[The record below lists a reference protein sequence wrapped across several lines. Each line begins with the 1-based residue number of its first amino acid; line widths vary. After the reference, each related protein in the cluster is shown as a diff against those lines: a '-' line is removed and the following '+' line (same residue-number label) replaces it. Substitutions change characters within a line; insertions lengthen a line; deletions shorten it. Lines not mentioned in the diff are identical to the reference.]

1 MKNLWSEILVPAVI
15 ASLTVVGTIGVESA
29 RTVRPDAR
37 IQLIRE
43 VRLDTLRRDTLPQDT
58 LKKDT
63 LRKAA
68 AARKDT
74 VLTDLSDDEFD
85 FFGESVRD
93 ADTVPMIFA
102 RDTMK
107 VPDSL
112 RTVDPFLYRWYVAT
126 KDSLTHRIVVDS
138 LIAAGDSLDWPR
150 IDSLYLAD
158 SAAVAQ
164 ERFRIWYAGL
174 SKAERK
180 RYDYEQRLPLIQ
192 HRQDSIRQVKDSI
205 KRRRDSIIEN
215 TPRILET
222 AWLPD
227 SLYYKRLVTWKHDRW
242 FNRTEPFPWDTTADG
257 HFHDYPYL
265 QNDIGGTFMG
275 MTGSAVQTYNFFK
288 REDPRSTVSY
298 YAPYESW
305 TYTPS
310 SIPMF
315 NTKTPYTELAYY
327 GNLFNSETTSNDDIR
342 IFTTQNILPA
352 LNIALEYKTYGGAG
366 ILKNQKAR
374 NKTAYATANY
384 LGKRYLAHGGII
396 WNNVNRAENGGV
408 KDIGEIRDT
417 VLQDVR
423 EVEVFLSS
431 ATNKYTKRTLF
442 FDQSVRLPLS
452 FIEDLKHRGD
462 TNYVRKDTLDKDQ
475 TSVFL
480 GTSSEWSVYNKLYTD
495 AFGSDAGAKTFFD
508 NKFYINPAKSADSLH
523 TMRLDNRVFLR
534 FQPWHEDAIV
544 SKVEGGLGDRY
555 QSHFDIRPGSY
566 LYKPAPAKWNS
577 VYTYAGAEGRLSR
590 YFEWDAL
597 GQLHFAGHDAGDFF
611 IRGDAKLSVFPFRR
625 DSLSPISLTARFE
638 TDLKE
643 PDFYEQ
649 HLYTNHYM
657 WDNDFSKTST
667 TRFQAALDFPK
678 WRIHASAGYALLA
691 NNIYYDSL
699 GVIRQNP
706 EAMSVLTA
714 SFRKDFHLGI
724 VRLENTA
731 LFQLSSKEEVLPLPK
746 LAVNLRWYLQFPIVS
761 EDVLRMQI
769 GVDARYNTKWYAPG
783 FNLVS
788 GTFYN
793 QREQEYGATPYF
805 DAFINMQWK
814 QACIFLKMENAGEGW
829 PTKKHDYFSAHH
841 YIHPRRIL
849 KFGITWPFYPPLGT
863 NRKMSE
869 RAGSGMGAGGGGSRG
884 GGGLGGGLGGMLGG
898 ATGSRGG
905 GF

>member
-15 ASLTVVGTIGVESA
+15 AGLTVIGTVGVESA
-29 RTVRPDAR
+29 RTVRPETR
-37 IQLIRE
+37 VRLLRE
-43 VRLDTLRRDTLPQDT
+43 VRLDTLRRDTVPQDT
-58 LKKDT
+58 GK
-63 LRKAA
+63 KAA
-68 AARKDT
+68 PVKKDT
-74 VLTDLSDDEFD
+74 VLKDLSDDNFD
-85 FFGESVRD
+85 FFGVSVQD
-93 ADTVPMIFA
+93 ADTTPKVFA

-112 RTVDPFLYRWYVAT
+112 RTRNPFLYRWYVAI

-138 LIAAGDSLDWPR
+138 LRAAGDSLDWPR
-150 IDSLYLAD
+150 IDSLYFVD
-158 SAAVAQ
+158 STAAAK
-164 ERFRIWYAGL
+164 ERFRRWYEGL
-174 SKAERK
+174 SRKERK
-180 RYDYEQRLPLIQ
+180 KYDTEQKIQ
-192 HRQDSIRQVKDSI
+192 RTIRRQDSIQHIKDSVKHIKDSI
-205 KRRRDSIIEN
+205 VQN

-227 SLYYKRLVTWKHDRW
+227 SLYYKRLVAWKHDRH
-242 FNRTEPFPWDTTADG
+242 FNRVDPYVWDTTANY

-265 QNDIGGTFMG
+265 KEDIGGTFLG
-275 MTGSAVQTYNFFK
+275 MAGSAVQTYNFFK

-305 TYTPS
+305 TYTAS

-327 GNLFNSETTSNDDIR
+327 GNILNSETTSNDDIR

-374 NKTAYATANY
+374 NKTAFATANW

-396 WNNVNRAENGGV
+396 WNSINRVENGGV
-408 KDIGEIRDT
+408 MDNRQVRDT
-417 VLQDVR
+417 VLDDIR
-423 EVEVFLSS
+423 EVDVFLSK
-431 ATNKYTKRTLF
+431 ATNKYSKRTVF

-452 FIEDLKHRGD
+452 FIEDFKHRND
-462 TNYVRKDTLDKDQ
+462 TSYVRKDTLNKDL

-480 GTSSEWSVYNKLYTD
+480 GTASEWSVYNKNYAD
-495 AFGSDAGAKTFFD
+495 AVSASDAIGSAFYR
-508 NKFYINPAKSADSLH
+508 NQFYIDPAKSADSLH

-534 FQPWHEDAIV
+534 FQPWHEDAVV
-544 SKVEGGLGDRY
+544 SKVEGGVGDRY
-555 QSHFDIRPGSY
+555 QSHYNFRNGSY
-566 LYKPAPAKWNS
+566 LYKRNAEKWNS
-577 VYTYAGAEGRLSR
+577 VYTYAGAEGRLGR

-597 GQLHFAGHDAGDFF
+597 GQLNFAGHDAGDFF
-611 IRGDAKLSVFPFRR
+611 IRGKAKLSVFPFRR

-649 HLYTNHYM
+649 HMYANHFM

-667 TRFQAALDFPK
+667 TRFQAALDFQK
-678 WRIHASAGYALLA
+678 WKIHASAGYALLA

-706 EAMSVLTA
+706 EPMSVLTA
-714 SFRKDFHLGI
+714 ALRKDFHL
-724 VRLENTA
+724 
-731 LFQLSSKEEVLPLPK
+731 VLPLPK

-761 EDVLRMQI
+761 EDVLKMQI

-783 FNLVS
+783 FNPVS

-793 QREQEYGATPYF
+793 QREEQYGETPYF
-805 DAFINMQWK
+805 DAFMNLQWK
-814 QACIFLKMENAGEGW
+814 QACIFLKMENVGEGW

-841 YIHPRRIL
+841 YIHPPRIF
-849 KFGITWPFYPPLGT
+849 KFGITWPFYPTLGSQ
-863 NRKMSE
+863 RKMSE
-869 RAGSGMGAGGGGSRG
+869 RAGSGMSGGGGG
-884 GGGLGGGLGGMLGG
+884 GGGRGGGLGGMMGG
-898 ATGSRGG
+898 MMGG
-905 GF
+905 RN

>member
-15 ASLTVVGTIGVESA
+15 AGLTVIGTVGVESA
-29 RTVRPDAR
+29 RTVRPDTR
-37 IQLIRE
+37 VRLLRE
-43 VRLDTLRRDTLPQDT
+43 VRLDTLRRDTVPQDT
-58 LKKDT
+58 GKKAPVKLDT
-63 LRKAA
+63 VKTDAVK
-68 AARKDT
+68 KDT
-74 VLTDLSDDEFD
+74 VLKDLSDEDFD
-85 FFGESVRD
+85 FFGVTVQEV
-93 ADTVPMIFA
+93 DTTPKVFA

-112 RTVDPFLYRWYVAT
+112 RITDPFLYRWYVAT

-138 LIAAGDSLDWPR
+138 LMAAGDTLDWPR

-158 SAAVAQ
+158 STQAAI
-164 ERFRIWYAGL
+164 ERYERWYAGL

-180 RYDYEQRLPLIQ
+180 RYENEKKIARTI
-192 HRQDSIRQVKDSI
+192 HRQDSIQHIKDSI
-205 KRRRDSIIEN
+205 KLIRDSIIEN

-222 AWLPD
+222 AWMPD
-227 SLYYKRLVTWKHDRW
+227 SLYYKRLITWKHDRY
-242 FNRTEPFPWDTTADG
+242 FNRVEPFTWDTTANY

-265 QNDIGGTFMG
+265 KEDIGGTFLG
-275 MTGSAVQTYNFFK
+275 MTGSAVQTYNYFK

-305 TYTPS
+305 TYTPA

-327 GNLFNSETTSNDDIR
+327 GNLLNSETTSNDDIR
-342 IFTTQNILPA
+342 IFTTQNIVPA

-374 NKTAYATANY
+374 NKTAFATANW

-396 WNNVNRAENGGV
+396 WNSINRVENGGV
-408 KDIGEIRDT
+408 QHIGDVKDT
-417 VLQDVR
+417 VLQDIR
-423 EVEVFLSS
+423 EVDVFLST
-431 ATNKYTKRTLF
+431 ATNKYTKRTVF

-452 FIEDLKHRGD
+452 FLQDFKHRKD
-462 TNYVRKDTLDKDQ
+462 SNYVRKDTLDKDL
-475 TSVFL
+475 TTVFL

-495 AFGSDAGAKTFFD
+495 QISSSDPVGRAFYD
-508 NKFYINPAKSADSLH
+508 NKFYINPSRSVDSLH

-534 FQPWHEDAIV
+534 FQPWHENAVV

-555 QSHFDIRPGSY
+555 QSHNSFRPGSY
-566 LYKPAPAKWNS
+566 LYKRDTEKWNTL
-577 VYTYAGAEGRLSR
+577 YAYAGAEGRFSR
-590 YFEWDAL
+590 FFEWDAL
-597 GQLHFAGHDAGDFF
+597 GQLDFAGHGAGDFF
-611 IRGDAKLSVFPFRR
+611 IRGKAKLSVFPFRR

-649 HLYTNHYM
+649 HLYANHYM

-667 TRFQAALDFPK
+667 TRIQASLDFPK
-678 WRIHASAGYALLA
+678 WKIYASAGYALLA

-714 SFRKDFHLGI
+714 ALRKEFHLGI
-724 VRLENTA
+724 LRLENSV
-731 LFQLSSKEEVLPLPK
+731 LYQLSSKEDVLPLPK
-746 LAVNLRWYLQFPIVS
+746 LAVNLRWYLQFPVVR
-761 EDVLRMQI
+761 EDVLKMQI

-783 FNLVS
+783 FNPVT

-793 QREQEYGATPYF
+793 QREQQYGKTPYF
-805 DAFINMQWK
+805 DAFMNLQWK
-814 QACIFLKMENAGEGW
+814 QACIFLKMENVGQGW
-829 PTKKHDYFSAHH
+829 PTKKHDYFSAHR
-841 YIHPRRIL
+841 YIHPPRIF
-849 KFGITWPFYPPLGT
+849 KFGITWPFYPSLGN
-863 NRKMSE
+863 NRKLSD
-869 RAGSGMGAGGGGSRG
+869 RAGSGMSGG
-884 GGGLGGGLGGMLGG
+884 GGGLGGMMGGR
-898 ATGSRGG
+898 SR
-905 GF
+905 

>member
-15 ASLTVVGTIGVESA
+15 ASLTVIGTVGVESA

-37 IQLIRE
+37 LRLLRE
-43 VRLDTLRRDTLPQDT
+43 VRLDTLRRDTVPQDT
-58 LKKDT
+58 GKKAAPTRKDT
-63 LRKAA
+63 LLK
-68 AARKDT
+68 
-74 VLTDLSDDEFD
+74 DLSDDEFD
-85 FFGESVRD
+85 FFGETVQEV
-93 ADTVPMIFA
+93 DTLPPVFA

-112 RTVDPFLYRWYVAT
+112 RLTDPFLYRWYVAT

-138 LIAAGDSLDWPR
+138 LRAAGDTLDWPR
-150 IDSLYLAD
+150 IDSLYRVD
-158 SAAVAQ
+158 STAAAK
-164 ERFRIWYAGL
+164 EAFRLWYAGL
-174 SKAERK
+174 SKTDRK
-180 RYDYEQRLPLIQ
+180 KYDAEQRIAKTL
-192 HRQDSIRQVKDSI
+192 HRQDSIQHIKDSV
-205 KRRRDSIIEN
+205 KRIRDSIIEN

-227 SLYYKRLVTWKHDRW
+227 SLYYKRLVAWKHDRY
-242 FNRTEPFPWDTTADG
+242 FNRVEPYVWDTTANY

-265 QNDIGGTFMG
+265 REDVGGTFLG
-275 MTGSAVQTYNFFK
+275 TTGSAVQTYNFFK

-305 TYTPS
+305 TYTAS

-352 LNIALEYKTYGGAG
+352 LNVAAEYKTYGGAG

-374 NKTAYATANY
+374 NKTAYAAANY

-396 WNNVNRAENGGV
+396 WNSINRSENGGV
-408 KDIGEIRDT
+408 SDNTEVRDT
-417 VLQDVR
+417 VLDDIR
-423 EVEVFLSS
+423 EVNVFLSS
-431 ATNKYTKRTLF
+431 ATNKYTKRTVF
-442 FDQSVRLPLS
+442 FDQSLRLPFS
-452 FIEDLKHRGD
+452 FIEDLRHRGD
-462 TNYVRKDTLDKDQ
+462 TNYVRKDTLNKDI

-480 GTSSEWSVYNKLYTD
+480 GTSSEWSVYNKFYTD
-495 AFGSDAGAKTFFD
+495 AVTRSDKAGSAFFHD
-508 NKFYINPAKSADSLH
+508 QFYINPSKSADSLH

-534 FQPWHEDAIV
+534 FQPWREDAIV
-544 SKVEGGLGDRY
+544 SKVEGGVGDRY
-555 QSHFDIRPGSY
+555 LSHSDIQPGSF
-566 LYKPAPAKWNS
+566 LYKPTSEKWNS
-577 VYTYAGAEGRLSR
+577 VYTYAGAEGRFSR

-597 GQLHFAGHDAGDFF
+597 GLLNFAGHDAGDFF
-611 IRGDAKLSVFPFRR
+611 IRGKAKLSVFPFRR

-649 HLYTNHYM
+649 RLYTNHYM
-657 WDNDFSKTST
+657 WDNAFSKTST
-667 TRFQAALDFPK
+667 TRLQASLDFPK
-678 WRIHASAGYALLA
+678 WGIYASAGYALLA

-706 EAMSVLTA
+706 DPMSVLTA
-714 SFRKDFHLGI
+714 ALRKDFRLGI
-724 VRLENTA
+724 LRLENSA
-731 LFQLSSKEEVLPLPK
+731 LFQLSSKEDVVPLPK
-746 LAVNLRWYLQFPIVS
+746 LALNLRWYLQFPVVR
-761 EDVLRMQI
+761 EDVLKMQI

-783 FNLVS
+783 FNLVT

-793 QREQEYGATPYF
+793 QHEEQYGDTPYF
-805 DAFINMQWK
+805 DVFLNMQWK

-841 YIHPRRIL
+841 YIHPPRIL
-849 KFGITWPFYPPLGT
+849 KFGITWPFYPPLGAQ
-863 NRKMSE
+863 RKMSE
-869 RAGSGMGAGGGGSRG
+869 RAGSGMGGGGGSG
-884 GGGLGGGLGGMLGG
+884 GGRGGGLGGMLGG
-898 ATGSRGG
+898 NR
-905 GF
+905 